1 MKFARINLRKKSLSG
16 ILGRHPWIRHDHILT
31 DQELPSKAT
40 VVDLF
45 VEDKAMARAFYNP
58 ASRLSLRILSL
69 DPDQKIDASFI
80 RLRLQEAVKW
90 RSDLNLNSNAYR
102 LFHSE
107 SDGLPGLI
115 VDLFNDVVVVQ
126 VSSLFI
132 HEQIELVC
140 EDLKNMLPGKHL
152 RLNYD
157 HHFVEREGIDLA
169 TLAQTASDIE
179 STTITENGLQYH
191 IDFTDAQKTGFFLD
205 QRDNRSFLRDFVE
218 SKRVLDLCSYSGG
231 FAINA
236 SKFGAGRVAAVDSS
250 ESAIEAG
257 KINAQLN
264 ACDRIEWIKADA
276 LEFLQATQDQYDL
289 IVLDPPKLIP
299 SLKHKMKGMRK
310 YFQFNQQ
317 AIRHIAPNGILLS
330 CSCSGALSLHE
341 FRGIIQAAAR
351 KERRDFQIFKSNAQ
365 APDHP
370 VRLGFPESEYFKSI
384 WLRAINF

>member
-16 ILGRHPWIRHDHILT
+16 ILGRHPWIRHDHILS
-31 DQELPSKAT
+31 DQELPRRAA

-45 VEDKAMARAFYNP
+45 VEDKAMARAFFNP

-69 DPDQKIDASFI
+69 DPEQKIDKTFI
-80 RLRLQEAVKW
+80 RSRLDEAARW
-90 RSDLNLNSNAYR
+90 RAALKLNSNAYR

-132 HEQIELVC
+132 HEQIEVVC
-140 EDLKNMLPGKHL
+140 EALRSILPGRHV
-152 RLNYD
+152 RVSYDLN
-157 HHFVEREGIDLA
+157 FAEREGIDPVSL
-169 TLAQTASDIE
+169 TRTTSQPE
-179 STTITENGLQYH
+179 STIITENGLEYH
-191 IDFTDAQKTGFFLD
+191 IDFNDAQKTGFFLD
-205 QRDNRSFLRDFVE
+205 QRDNRNLIRDFVA
-218 SKRVLDLCSYSGG
+218 SKSVLDLCSYSGG

-236 SKFGAGRVAAVDSS
+236 SKFGASRIVAVDSS

-257 KINAQLN
+257 KRNGQLN
-264 ACDRIEWIKADA
+264 GCNQIEWINADA
-276 LEFLQATQDQYDL
+276 LEFLQDTRDQYDV
-289 IVLDPPKLIP
+289 IILDPPKLIP
-299 SLKHKMKGMRK
+299 SLKHKMKGTRK

-317 AIRHIAPNGILLS
+317 AIRHIAPSGILLS

-351 KERRDFQIFKSNAQ
+351 KERRDFQIFRSNAQ
-365 APDHP
+365 ASDHP

-384 WLRAINF
+384 WLRSINF